1 MSSLYSP
8 RWHRVAGLR
17 PQLTAQLRVRRQAVR
32 GERWWVLMA
41 AQGGRSV
48 RLNATAWALAGRLD
62 GQHSVQQLWDAL
74 LAQPGEPATQ
84 DEVIDLLTQLHEAAL
99 LQSGRAADYEA
110 LLRQREQLAA
120 PQRSRSLLAWRV
132 PLLDPGAWLR
142 RRQGL
147 ANTLFSP
154 AAGAVWLLA
163 LCSLAVLLL
172 QHAPTL
178 WAHGERWLATPRYA
192 LLAALLYVPL
202 KLVHEAAHGLAVQR
216 WGGTVREAGVTLML
230 GLPVPYVDAS
240 AASGFVR
247 RRERVIVGAAGMMAE
262 LALAAA
268 ALPLW
273 LWLDEGLARDAAFVT
288 LAVAGVSTL
297 LFNANPLQRLD
308 GYYIATDLL
317 DLPNLGPRSRR
328 WWTDQLQRRLLR
340 LHDTEPL
347 AVARGETPWLAAY
360 APLSWL
366 FTLGIGAA
374 AVFWLG
380 QVSLAFGVI
389 GGALLGWQL
398 LLQPAWRLLGSLRR
412 AALAREGAQRRWR
425 GLVWGGSVA
434 LLVALAL
441 PLPQRLLV
449 PGVVWPADQA
459 QLRAD
464 EDGFVAEIVAGHGQA
479 VAAGAL
485 VLRLQSPS
493 LTASLARQQ
502 ARVEALET
510 ELFQAWRNEASSSG
524 NPRAELAAAQAALL
538 RLQERQ
544 AALDVRA
551 LTAGRVALPQA
562 ADLPGQFVPR
572 GRLLGQVVG
581 ADAGTVRVALH
592 EADASALQRARTEA
606 RTDAGVRLASAPAA
620 ALHATLLRDG
630 GGAALR
636 LPSAAL
642 SARHGGSIATDPA
655 DDLKPLQP
663 VVVLDL
669 RLSAPPALPEAARRA
684 ADAGLGESP
693 GERLGEHLGERL
705 GERAWVRFDTGF
717 SPLALQAARAL
728 QRQVQQRFNAQF

>member
-17 PQLTAQLRVRRQAVR
+17 PQLTPQLRVRRQQVR
-32 GERWWVLMA
+32 GERWWVLMP

-62 GQHSVQQLWDAL
+62 GQRSVQQLWDGL

-84 DEVIDLLTQLHEAAL
+84 DEVIDMLTQLHEAAL
-99 LQSGRAADYEA
+99 LQSDRAADFEG

-132 PLLDPGAWLR
+132 PLLDPSTWLR

-147 ANTLFSP
+147 ANRLFSP
-154 AAGAVWLLA
+154 AAALVWALAV
-163 LCSLAVLLL
+163 CSLLVLLL

-192 LLAALLYVPL
+192 LLAVLLYAPI
-202 KLVHEAAHGLAVQR
+202 KLLHEAAHGLAVQR
-216 WGGTVREAGVTLML
+216 WGGTVNEAGVTLML

-247 RRERVIVGAAGMMAE
+247 RRQRVIVGAAGMMAE
-262 LALAAA
+262 LALAAV
-268 ALPLW
+268 ALSLW

-288 LAVAGVSTL
+288 LVIAGVSTL

-317 DLPNLGPRSRR
+317 DLPNLGPRSRH
-328 WWTDQLQRRLLR
+328 WWTDQLQRRLLQ
-340 LHDTEPL
+340 LPDIEPM

-366 FTLGIGAA
+366 FTLGIAA
-374 AVFWLG
+374 MTVFWLG
-380 QVSLAFGVI
+380 RLSLAFGVI
-389 GGALLGWQL
+389 GAALLGWQL
-398 LLQPAWRLLGSLRR
+398 LLQPALRLLGGLRR
-412 AALAREGAQRRWR
+412 AALAREGTQRRWR
-425 GLVWGGSVA
+425 GLVLAGGAV
-434 LLVALAL
+434 LLLALAL

-459 QLRAD
+459 QLRAE

-479 VAAGAL
+479 VETGAL
-485 VLRLQSPS
+485 VLRLESPG
-493 LTASLARQQ
+493 LAASLARQQ

-510 ELFQAWRNEASSSG
+510 ELFQAWRDESSAAG
-524 NPRAELAAAQAALL
+524 NPRAELAAARAALT

-544 AALDVRA
+544 AALAVRSQ
-551 LTAGRVALPQA
+551 TAGRVALPQA
-562 ADLPGQFVPR
+562 ADLPGQFVHR

-581 ADAGTVRVALH
+581 ADAGTVRVALL
-592 EADASALQRARTEA
+592 EADASELQRARP
-606 RTDAGVRLASAPAA
+606 DAGVRLASTPAT
-620 ALHATLLRDG
+620 ALRGTLLRDG
-630 GGAALR
+630 GGATLR

-642 SARHGGSIATDPA
+642 SARHGGDILTDPA

-669 RLSAPPALPEAARRA
+669 RLSGGPRQPAGAAAP
-684 ADAGLGESP
+684 
-693 GERLGEHLGERL
+693 ERL
-705 GERAWVRFDTGF
+705 GERAWVRFDAGF
-717 SPLALQAARAL
+717 SPLALQGARAL